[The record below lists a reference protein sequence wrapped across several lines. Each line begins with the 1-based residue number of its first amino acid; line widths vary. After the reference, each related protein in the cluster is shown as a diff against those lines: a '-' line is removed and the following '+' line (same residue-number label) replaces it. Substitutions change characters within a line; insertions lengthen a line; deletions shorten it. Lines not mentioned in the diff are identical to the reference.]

1 MHHQPNSIEFLL
13 PVWLNEY
20 TQTYTATHDI
30 NDRMSFV
37 IEASRRNVQNHTGG
51 PFAAAV
57 FEIDTGT
64 LVAMGVNLVTTQGL
78 SFLHAEMV
86 ALTLAQKKLGT
97 YDLGASDIMSSHELI
112 TCSEPCTMCYGA
124 VPWSGVRRLVTGARD
139 ADVRRIGFDEGP
151 KIRNWQEE
159 LEKRGIEV
167 ITGIQQDSASR
178 VLAEYLEQ
186 GGRIYNA
193 RDTR

>member
-1 MHHQPNSIEFLL
+1 MHHQPQSIEFQL
-13 PVWLNEY
+13 PAWLDEY

-37 IEASRRNVQNHTGG
+37 IEASRRNVQKRTGG

-57 FEIDTGT
+57 FEKDTGA

-97 YDLGASDIMSSHELI
+97 YDLGASDMPSHELT
-112 TCSEPCTMCYGA
+112 TCSEPCAMCYGA
-124 VPWSGVRRLVTGARD
+124 IPWSGVRRVVTGARD
-139 ADVRRIGFDEGP
+139 TDVRRIGFDEGP
-151 KIRNWQEE
+151 KIPHWQEE

-167 ITGIQQDSASR
+167 ITGIQQDNASR
-178 VLAEYLEQ
+178 VLAEYVEQ

-193 RDTR
+193 RDTS